1 MQRHGLIILMQNWLV
16 IRFVINTCNNDFKL
30 AILHIFD
37 GHWRL
42 HCRHLHNIMAVL
54 LLYHIIVSRLF
65 RTLIYSISK
74 GPNMKLFFLSGLV
87 RSEYMYTVNVA
98 SQSTW
103 VNLGDNYVAY
113 CNIPGL
119 ESQEILNNLE
129 FRWYHN
135 SQQVTKLWKVV
146 SSKLA

>member
-1 MQRHGLIILMQNWLV
+1 MKFSGCVTKLSTTKQQTILVFLSYMLMQ
-16 IRFVINTCNNDFKL
+16 
-30 AILHIFD
+30 
-37 GHWRL
+37 
-42 HCRHLHNIMAVL
+42 
-54 LLYHIIVSRLF
+54 
-65 RTLIYSISK
+65 
-74 GPNMKLFFLSGLV
+74 GLV